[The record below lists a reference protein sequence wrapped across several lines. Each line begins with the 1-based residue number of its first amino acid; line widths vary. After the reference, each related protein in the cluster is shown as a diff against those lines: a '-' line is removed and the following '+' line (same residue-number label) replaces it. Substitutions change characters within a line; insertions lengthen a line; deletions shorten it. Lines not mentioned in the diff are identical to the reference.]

1 MGGFHFLKTNIL
13 QLARKNSGVVRDL
26 VEVLET
32 LLKIP
37 KSVLDYKD
45 SPMTNY
51 IPVIVQTW
59 PTENIQHS
67 TLFSNSYFQAI
78 NECAHTQKGGG
89 VGWGSGG
96 GVGANTYEDFKKTK

>member
-1 MGGFHFLKTNIL
+1 MGWIKLMVCVWVCVLVIHPHLLSMGGFHFLKTNIL

-26 VEVLET
+26 IEVLET

-51 IPVIVQTW
+51 IPVIVQT
-59 PTENIQHS
+59 
-67 TLFSNSYFQAI
+67 
-78 NECAHTQKGGG
+78 
-89 VGWGSGG
+89 
-96 GVGANTYEDFKKTK
+96 